1 MLLRD
6 QSTPEDQTVADNKSQ
21 RVPDWAPI
29 VLWLAAGV
37 TVAWIGVVSWATLD
51 VLTRLLA

>member
-51 VLTRLLA
+51 ALTRLLA

>member
-6 QSTPEDQTVADNKSQ
+6 QSTPEDETVADNKSQ
-21 RVPDWAPI
+21 RAPDWAPI

-37 TVAWIGVVSWATLD
+37 TVAWIGVVSWATLHA
-51 VLTRLLA
+51 LTRLLA